1 MQAEDRLDVERLGGL
16 AGMGGPGGH
25 IRSTGQLLGQQLQAA
40 DRERL
45 AALFAGAT
53 RPAEPTGA
61 ADGFRYRLA
70 LHRPGAASPVVIEV
84 PEAAVPDSVRDC
96 VSDELI

>member
-25 IRSTGQLLGQQLQAA
+25 IRSAGQLLGHDLQAA

-53 RPAEPTGA
+53 PPAEPRGA
-61 ADGFRYRLA
+61 ADGFRYRLT
-70 LHRPGAASPVVIEV
+70 LHRPGAAAPTVIEV
-84 PEAAVPDSVRDC
+84 PESAVPASVRDC